1 MTKTPAYNADWL
13 GNQYSFSFFLSH
25 FLSLPLS
32 LYFSLSFFSSPQE
45 HSALTFGNL
54 CGAKQEKIQTIMTVC
69 CLSPDFCWLLF
80 VFGFLVCV
88 CVCVCVCV
96 SVLHGYSRMLAWSNI
111 STETHTHTHT
121 SVKMCIDWSESVRH
135 SAQRKKT
142 VDFSASA
149 IALFVREALWI
160 HKPPAL
166 KSSAFASRKA
176 ANASQSCSDWKR
188 QR

>member
-88 CVCVCVCV
+88 CVCVCEFVCVCVCLCVSVCLCVCV
-96 SVLHGYSRMLAWSNI
+96 SLQHVR
-111 STETHTHTHT
+111 
-121 SVKMCIDWSESVRH
+121 SEQQAPGH
-135 SAQRKKT
+135 
-142 VDFSASA
+142 
-149 IALFVREALWI
+149 
-160 HKPPAL
+160 
-166 KSSAFASRKA
+166 
-176 ANASQSCSDWKR
+176 
-188 QR
+188 